1 MRPDGVL
8 EHPARPPKTM
18 ELDSMSQS
26 GGYNVALL
34 SMKVTATDRVA
45 DPRQTSLWG
54 NSTAAVVAGEMCWGL
69 LA

>member
-1 MRPDGVL
+1 
-8 EHPARPPKTM
+8 M

-26 GGYNVALL
+26 GGYNTALL

-45 DPRQTSLWG
+45 APCQTSLWG